1 MTTEEASDFPSPPA
15 IQQIHNCPGPIPLK
29 EAQKLVDWLLHIGWL
44 RRYLCGN
51 GFNRLRHSLTRNPI
65 PGIVPY
71 NNKGACNYQLP
82 PKEQS
87 LERTSSAP
95 ALQAAPR
102 GTEPPQITSFWG
114 LMWLGFASPTELQ
127 QTKRLFN
134 GHTSTSH
141 SYLWARGRGSLLNQ
155 LCCRELHGCMPKNWI
170 GPHLKPYTKVNPK

>member
-1 MTTEEASDFPSPPA
+1 MTTEEASDFPSPAA

-95 ALQAAPR
+95 ALQAAPPR
-102 GTEPPQITSFWG
+102 HGAPSNHLLLRANVTWVRKSHRTAANKAVVQRSHKHFPQLSLGSGQREPSQSTV
-114 LMWLGFASPTELQ
+114 LQKTAWLHAKELN
-127 QTKRLFN
+127 RAP
-134 GHTSTSH
+134 S
-141 SYLWARGRGSLLNQ
+141 
-155 LCCRELHGCMPKNWI
+155 
-170 GPHLKPYTKVNPK
+170 